1 MAEDFPNEQAKSIAL
16 TVTYT
21 YEYADD
27 DSIDVTFTT
36 DDIVHTR
43 GVNNTG
49 DSETFEA
56 RVKEVAMGVEN
67 KISAGVINNGDPEDA
82 PEAPRPE
89 PAES

>member
-1 MAEDFPNEQAKSIAL
+1 MTL
-16 TVTYT
+16 TVNYT

-27 DSIDVTFTT
+27 DSIDVTFTK
-36 DDIVHTR
+36 DDIVHKR
-43 GVNNTG
+43 GVTNTG
-49 DSETFEA
+49 DSETFEV

-82 PEAPRPE
+82 PEASRPE

>member
-1 MAEDFPNEQAKSIAL
+1 MEL
-16 TVTYT
+16 TVNYT

-27 DSIDVTFTT
+27 DSIDVTFTK
-36 DDIVHTR
+36 DDITHTR

-49 DSETFEA
+49 DSETFET
-56 RVKEVAMGVEN
+56 RVKEIAMGVEN
-67 KISAGVINNGDPEDA
+67 KIAVGVITVQEE

>member
-1 MAEDFPNEQAKSIAL
+1 MEL
-16 TVTYT
+16 TYK
-21 YEYADD
+21 YEYTDD
-27 DSIDVTFTT
+27 DSINVTFTK

-67 KISAGVINNGDPEDA
+67 KIAVGVITAVQEEPET
-82 PEAPRPE
+82 PSEE
-89 PAES
+89 PAEP